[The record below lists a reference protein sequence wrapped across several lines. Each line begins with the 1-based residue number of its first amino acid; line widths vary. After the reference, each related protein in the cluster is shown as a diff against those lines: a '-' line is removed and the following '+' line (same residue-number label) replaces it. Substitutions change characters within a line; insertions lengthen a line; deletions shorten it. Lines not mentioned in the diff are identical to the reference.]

1 MVKERT
7 VKEWQSLVLIFK
19 SRISALQACMESEY
33 GKMES
38 QKEASAEV
46 RKANSQNTQKP

>member
-19 SRISALQACMESEY
+19 SRISALKDFMESEY

-46 RKANSQNTQKP
+46 RKTDSEGASKS

>member
-7 VKEWQSLVLIFK
+7 VKEWQSLVLMFK
-19 SRISALQACMESEY
+19 SRISALKAFMESEY

-46 RKANSQNTQKP
+46 RKADSKDS